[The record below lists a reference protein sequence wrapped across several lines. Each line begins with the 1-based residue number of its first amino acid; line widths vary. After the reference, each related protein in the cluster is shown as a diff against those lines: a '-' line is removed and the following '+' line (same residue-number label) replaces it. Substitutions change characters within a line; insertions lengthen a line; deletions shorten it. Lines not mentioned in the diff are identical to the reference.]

1 MSGDPQYGYVIDL
14 LRRFAP
20 PSGVVLDYGCGA
32 GQVVRAA
39 LDAGLDAHGVDV
51 FYGGG
56 ALREAAAR
64 TGLLGSRIHELEG
77 DRIPL
82 ATASVD
88 VVVAN
93 MVFEHIDAFEPALAE
108 IDRVLR
114 PGGVFLNLFPS
125 DAVWREGHVGLPFVH
140 RFPKRDFGAR
150 LVYAMVLRA
159 LGLGFNK
166 GDKPVRQWAREAI
179 DWLDRWTHYKSLAE
193 IERTFARTFDVS
205 RIDGD
210 FLVGRLHRHAR
221 LRSLAPLLASS
232 RWSGVR
238 GFVASRL
245 ATHVFVLR
253 KRGASDQCS
262 CHAQNAS
269 TFHNR

>member
-1 MSGDPQYGYVIDL
+1 MSGDPQYGYVVDL
-14 LRRFAP
+14 LRRFAQ
-20 PSGVVLDYGCGA
+20 PSAVVLDYGCGA

-56 ALREAAAR
+56 PLRDAAAR
-64 TGLLGSRIHELEG
+64 TGLLGSRIRELDG
-77 DRIPL
+77 HLVPWP
-82 ATASVD
+82 TASVD

-93 MVFEHIDAFEPALAE
+93 MVFEHVDAFAPPLAE

-125 DAVWREGHVGLPFVH
+125 ASVWREGHVGLPFVH
-140 RFPKRDFGAR
+140 RFPKRDAGAR
-150 LVYAMVLRA
+150 LAYAIALRS

-166 GDKPVRQWAREAI
+166 GDKPVVQWAREAI
-179 DWLDRWTHYKSLAE
+179 DWIDRWTHYKSLAE
-193 IERTFARTFDVS
+193 IERTFAEVFDVE
-205 RIDGD
+205 RMDGD
-210 FLVGRLHRHAR
+210 FLLGRLRRHDRLCALVPIVAAR
-221 LRSLAPLLASS
+221 RLGALRD
-232 RWSGVR
+232 
-238 GFVASRL
+238 FVASRL

-262 CHAQNAS
+262 CQAQNAS
-269 TFHNR
+269 TFHSR